1 MSVLGKLSKALP
13 TSLRVLVPC
22 DHLRRKTTRARR
34 TLRPLDLNKLEEDK
48 FNGVNKGGLQVAK
61 GEWGGVEVLAN
72 LGTKVNRRKRAIRRD
87 RNIMVD
93 VSMEGSNEG
102 DGMCLKIGDMG
113 E

>member
-1 MSVLGKLSKALP
+1 M
-13 TSLRVLVPC
+13 
-22 DHLRRKTTRARR
+22 
-34 TLRPLDLNKLEEDK
+34 
-48 FNGVNKGGLQVAK
+48 
-61 GEWGGVEVLAN
+61 LAN